1 MAYTR
6 AWERLCNRRRAMKH
20 YEMVSKRT
28 MISHLHTLCK
38 GRRKKRYMLKALH
51 SLQLP
56 LDIWFRYTQLLSLNL
71 MCTSLASVKL
81 LFVISSYRRVEY
93 YEIKRIFYEWKHRTF
108 EDVDDNAG
116 SVGGRKSRTFRYAPV
131 VLFNISTKPSS
142 LLLSVSSHNYMYC
155 LALSPVSSY
164 TKVYFRP
171 HAHDDDDDRDGYTP
185 EFKDSWRARMNEF
198 KHLYKYSALGGDKLT
213 VASLATRDNDYN
225 RSRDGTMLR

>member
-38 GRRKKRYMLKALH
+38 DRRKKRYMLKALH

-108 EDVDDNAG
+108 EDVDDMVCQPRNKPVIE
-116 SVGGRKSRTFRYAPV
+116 VGEAPH
-131 VLFNISTKPSS
+131 TRRRQ
-142 LLLSVSSHNYMYC
+142 C
-155 LALSPVSSY
+155 ALAA
-164 TKVYFRP
+164 T
-171 HAHDDDDDRDGYTP
+171 
-185 EFKDSWRARMNEF
+185 
-198 KHLYKYSALGGDKLT
+198 SA
-213 VASLATRDNDYN
+213 AT
-225 RSRDGTMLR
+225 